1 MLTERGAAG
10 EAGGQ
15 ADSQPA
21 WRDICNGGDGGRLGD
36 HVPEAG
42 DEHRGAQ
49 LDPMGLCG
57 DQRHAGPDVLPER
70 RGVGE
75 PDTIIAQRFGQQRVL
90 DGLGSRG
97 EQTRES

>member
-49 LDPMGLCG
+49 LDPVGMLG
-57 DQRHAGPDVLPER
+57 DQRHAGPDVLPECWR
-70 RGVGE
+70 VGE
-75 PDTIIAQRFGQQRVL
+75 PDAIIAERFGQPRVL

-97 EQTRES
+97 Q